1 MAERKVINGFIVER
15 QQDGRIVTI
24 GPAAPASNGPPV
36 IRIPAPRQAVVGDNL
51 DNANT
56 SSQVTN
62 RDVQTQGQM
71 LDNKGKAYRND
82 APALRADLLGPTNA
96 PYELNPL
103 DLKAENNERLRYQA
117 RTGIPRLHVDR
128 DPFRYLIP
136 DKSSYAKAVADA
148 QKTYRAPSEKWQA
161 AVDERASYTK
171 MAQDVL
177 DALNSGVTTGGITGQ
192 VNGAIGGYYNPRVAS
207 INAAESIASKAN
219 RVPGDIISNF
229 DAKLL
234 LRAAP
239 GMSKPAEFNRAWAV
253 NQIQAGKS
261 LDAFNDFRDAWI
273 STNGSTAGMVG
284 TWKAYAEANPLFA
297 KGKNGKPLI
306 RNGNPVPNA
315 NRTPWQTWF
324 KQRAQGVLAK
334 ETESQTNAGK
344 ARNLVYDP
352 KTGTLRN
359 AD

>member
-1 MAERKVINGFIVER
+1 MRDLSNMSLEELQAMRAAATNR
-15 QQDGRIVTI
+15 S
-24 GPAAPASNGPPV
+24 GPNV
-36 IRIPAPRQAVVGDNL
+36 VRIPAPRQAVVADNL
-51 DNANT
+51 DNTNT
-56 SSQVTN
+56 SSQTTN
-62 RDVQTQGQM
+62 RDAQTQGQ
-71 LDNKGKAYRND
+71 LYDNKGKAFRSET
-82 APALRADLLGPTNA
+82 PALRAELLGPNNA

-103 DLKAENNERLRYQA
+103 NLKAENDERLRYQA

-136 DKSSYAKAVADA
+136 DKAAYGKAVADA

-192 VNGAIGGYYNPRVAS
+192 VNQVVGGLYNPRVAAV
-207 INAAESIASKAN
+207 NAAESIASKAN

-239 GMSKPAEFNRAWAV
+239 GMSKPVEFNRAWAV

-261 LDAFNDFRDAWI
+261 LDAFNDFRDAWVA
-273 STNGSTAGMVG
+273 TNGSTAGMVG
-284 TWKAYAEANPLFA
+284 TWKAYAEANPIFA
-297 KGKNGKPLI
+297 KGKGGKPLI
-306 RNGNPVPNA
+306 QNGNPVPNP

-334 ETESQTNAGK
+334 ETEAQTAAGK
-344 ARNLVYDP
+344 PRNMVYDP